1 MDAYRGG
8 PESRGAA
15 KPRSGAHG
23 MHHGGRIGGKR
34 QSLPSLPA
42 ATQYTSKKKDLSSS
56 KGQHKKKSRGDY

>member
-34 QSLPSLPA
+34 QSLRFGWLPA
-42 ATQYTSKKKDLSSS
+42 AATQLT
-56 KGQHKKKSRGDY
+56 Q